1 MFSFAFTP
9 PSPFPSSSFL
19 LPSSPVPLPSL
30 PTPRTHTHTHTRYT
44 EFKDCKAK
52 AVVQAIESV
61 VEFKTRVKAKVL
73 TAFKEAQAARGPP
86 LEEALSG
93 ADSLP
98 WIPSPDDQSYYEY
111 VNRWFHCSQRSPF
124 TANSS

>member
-1 MFSFAFTP
+1 
-9 PSPFPSSSFL
+9 
-19 LPSSPVPLPSL
+19 
-30 PTPRTHTHTHTRYT
+30 
-44 EFKDCKAK
+44 
-52 AVVQAIESV
+52 VVQAIESV
-61 VEFKTRVKAKVL
+61 VEFKTRVKEKVL

-111 VNRWFHCSQRSPF
+111 VNRLSPF
-124 TANSS
+124 AVHSQQQLTARRESVCVYSSILLESTLTLHERRACTREGV